1 MEENRIYF
9 VGEEAPLSEARI
21 KVIGIAGRVVMR

>member
-9 VGEEAPLSEARI
+9 VDEEAPLSEARI
-21 KVIGIAGRVVMR
+21 KVIGDRRGGW